1 MVTFIGNIRKANIRA
16 ESISKRK
23 DGTVI
28 IRRGFFYRNGYTA
41 ERFAEYIH
49 KALATAGL
57 SATIVDQGEI
67 WKPFRG
73 GGTVANSSH
82 WFVALAEK

>member
-1 MVTFIGNIRKANIRA
+1 MTTFIGHVRKVGLRA

-28 IRRGFFYRNGYTA
+28 IRRGFFYRNGYSA
-41 ERFAEYIH
+41 EKFSDYVRS
-49 KALATAGL
+49 ALATAGL

-73 GGTVANSSH
+73 GSTVANSSH
-82 WFVALAEK
+82 WYVALAEK